1 MAPRFG
7 LAVLLGAMA
16 GTPGA
21 ANHRD
26 APADHREVVHRGADR
41 RVKRRLTAWQAPA
54 TYLLPSAWKMT
65 HAGVAAACRHHD
77 CQGPWFSRH
86 GLAEG
91 EPVAR
96 HRR

>member
-1 MAPRFG
+1 M
-7 LAVLLGAMA
+7 
-16 GTPGA
+16 
-21 ANHRD
+21 HRLVT
-26 APADHREVVHRGADR
+26 REVVHRGADR

-54 TYLLPSAWKMT
+54 TYSLPSAWKIT
-65 HAGVAAACRHHD
+65 HAGVAAACRHYD
-77 CQGPWFSRH
+77 RQGPWFSRH